1 MINFLY
7 CFDENYIKQATT
19 SIYSLLSNT
28 TSKINLIIIYKKDN
42 EIENLI
48 PDSIKFHG
56 KLNKI
61 FFKAFD
67 KKLNFPNLNDVH
79 VSEAT
84 YYRLFIDDFID
95 LDIHKLVYLDS
106 DIICINNFEEVL
118 NKEFKRLFQS
128 KFTLSAKT
136 EFDRDSLEGLKR
148 FGVEGKDYFNAGVL
162 LIDYKKWK
170 TKKTG
175 EELINLLKSTNE
187 ELLFWDQDLLNI
199 YFDGQFSELNKNLNY
214 KVPLSEDK
222 FKNKN
227 IDLISNDGIFLHY
240 SGKFKPWSLKGAL
253 NENAKFYHIY
263 FRKIFNEDFHIYNQR
278 RLNTLKDLIKNTLN
292 LKIFKIEKFF
302 IIMKF
307 AVLSLVRKGR

>member
-1 MINFLY
+1 M
-7 CFDENYIKQATT
+7 
-19 SIYSLLSNT
+19 
-28 TSKINLIIIYKKDN
+28 
-42 EIENLI
+42 
-48 PDSIKFHG
+48 
-56 KLNKI
+56 
-61 FFKAFD
+61 
-67 KKLNFPNLNDVH
+67 
-79 VSEAT
+79 
-84 YYRLFIDDFID
+84 
-95 LDIHKLVYLDS
+95 
-106 DIICINNFEEVL
+106 
-118 NKEFKRLFQS
+118 
-128 KFTLSAKT
+128 
-136 EFDRDSLEGLKR
+136 
-148 FGVEGKDYFNAGVL
+148 
-162 LIDYKKWK
+162 
-170 TKKTG
+170 
-175 EELINLLKSTNE
+175 
-187 ELLFWDQDLLNI
+187 LFWDQDLLNI